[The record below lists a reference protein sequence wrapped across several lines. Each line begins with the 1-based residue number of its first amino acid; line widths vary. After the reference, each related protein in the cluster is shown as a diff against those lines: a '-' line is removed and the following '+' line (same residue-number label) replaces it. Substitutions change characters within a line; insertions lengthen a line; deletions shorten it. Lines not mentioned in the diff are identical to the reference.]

1 VRKNSG
7 QIKEEYNNFEE
18 EEQSGFRARRSY
30 ADNICYL
37 KHIIEKK
44 MAKNQKIQIRF
55 IYQFIKDI

>member
-18 EEQSGFRARRSY
+18 EEQSGFRARSY
-30 ADNICYL
+30 TNNICYL

-55 IYQFIKDI
+55 IYRLIKGI